1 MKTLTYGLLQG
12 RRCRGCRDNLLK
24 SLQRLYEQRSRD
36 QTLPVRERLVR
47 LEAPRIL

>member
-12 RRCRGCRDNLLK
+12 SRCRGRRDNLLK
-24 SLQRLYEQRSRD
+24 SLQRLHENRSRD
-36 QTLPVRERLVR
+36 LTLAARERQVR